1 MFKVLV
7 PLFPKVGWI
16 VEVETSQNLLGSLS
30 GLINFLV
37 IINEVFQ
44 LLVNVTQ
51 PSKAEPAF
59 FFFSRTSQGHN
70 ALPRPRLEPR
80 SSDLEPSALTTGL
93 LDKACPRYSW
103 PLMLEVAPCTVVW
116 LYGCTSKF
124 FQLDG
129 LLLFCIIMGLCELCY
144 ELNFLAHISQSL
156 LVKFAWLHG
165 RKFKVV

>member
-51 PSKAEPAF
+51 LSKAEPAF
-59 FFFSRTSQGHN
+59 FFSCTSQGHN
-70 ALPRPRLEPR
+70 ALPRPGLEPR

>member
-1 MFKVLV
+1 M
-7 PLFPKVGWI
+7 
-16 VEVETSQNLLGSLS
+16 
-30 GLINFLV
+30 
-37 IINEVFQ
+37 
-44 LLVNVTQ
+44 
-51 PSKAEPAF
+51 
-59 FFFSRTSQGHN
+59 SQGHN
-70 ALPRPRLEPR
+70 ALPRPGLEPR
-80 SSDLEPSALTTGL
+80 SSDSEPSALTTGL

-156 LVKFAWLHG
+156 WVKFAWLHG
-165 RKFKVV
+165 RKFKVVCLSPQGCVPISTDLGLGYFLNAMNSLDHLILGSSKKRHMPCGV